1 MPDVFDS
8 IVKGLAGVVPILSQ
22 VAPSIA
28 SLVGGPLAGT
38 GVTILER
45 VFGLEP
51 NSGPEAISQA
61 LLTATPEQLAQ
72 LKQADNEFAVK
83 MKEADI
89 EVLRLNA
96 ADVASAR
103 EMRTGAL
110 RTGNRTADLM
120 AWLIMISFLGTMGGV
135 LAGCYLA
142 LQGGLVVTPENT
154 PIWLA
159 VTGLIGSIV
168 GYFASNAQSVIGFLY
183 GSTQGSQG
191 KTDQLGQAV
200 NNAMDALAKSRPAK

>member
-103 EMRTGAL
+103 DMRSGAL
-110 RTGNRTADLM
+110 KTGNATADRM
-120 AWLIMISFLGTMGGV
+120 AWLIMLSFLFTMFAVLGG
-135 LAGCYLA
+135 CFLA
-142 LQGGLVVTPENT
+142 LQGSLTVTPENT

-191 KTDQLGQAV
+191 KTDQLGAAV
-200 NNAMDALAKSRPAK
+200 NTALDALAKSRPAK